1 MNLPKKFYKMLV
13 QHCGNEKNIKATTTT
28 SLRMM
33 KEGKQDGITTNTL
46 TRICKEN
53 GVKAEV
59 SFTHVH
65 KGEKKVTTF
74 EIS

>member
-1 MNLPKKFYKMLV
+1 MNLPKEFYKMLV
-13 QHCGNEKNIKATTTT
+13 QHCGNEKNIKGTTTT

-33 KEGKQDGITTNTL
+33 REGKQDSITTNTL
-46 TRICKEN
+46 TRICEEN

-59 SFTHVH
+59 SFKHIH
-65 KGEKKVTTF
+65 RGEIKVTTF